1 MQLYGRF
8 WYYPEPFPGCGPK
21 VNLETPATEFN
32 IRPNAGFRRP
42 AWPWLMA
49 GLVVIGGGI
58 AIRLAMLG
66 FWLILPFTILEL
78 GLVYYLV
85 TLVRRRG
92 GYLEKI
98 RIDGERLSI
107 YHLEP
112 GNNRDWWFP
121 LHWVK
126 VDLRAPRHRWYPH
139 RLLLGSSGR
148 WVEVGTCLTDEERRS
163 LADAVRDEI
172 RRMKNLEAGR
182 PDG

>member
-1 MQLYGRF
+1 MNQESSF
-8 WYYPEPFPGCGPK
+8 
-21 VNLETPATEFN
+21 AEFN

-49 GLVVIGGGI
+49 GLVVVGLGI
-58 AIRLAMLG
+58 ALRLAMLG

-98 RIDGERLSI
+98 CIDGERLSI

-112 GNNRDWWFP
+112 GKNQDWCFP
-121 LHWVK
+121 LHWVR
-126 VDLRAPRHRWYPH
+126 VDLREPNHHWYPH
-139 RLLLGSSGR
+139 RLLLGSSGQ
-148 WVEVGTCLTDEERRS
+148 WVEVGSCLTDEERES
-163 LADAVRDEI
+163 LASAVKSEI
-172 RRMKNLEAGR
+172 NRFRTAELEATNA
-182 PDG
+182 